1 MTLTMA
7 RALKILEERAED
19 DPDLAEA
26 VLFRDEEAGNGAD
39 PFREPPAGALRAAR
53 LLNER
58 RLRERQEAAAR
69 AALDTAEVV
78 ALIRSISDRKG
89 VDRRRQR
96 GQLLAWRVGSRML
109 HPDWQFD
116 ARRGDTRPG
125 LAQVL
130 AALSELTPDAE
141 AADAVMRTPRVDLD
155 GQSLADLFAAG
166 RVETV
171 VRLIRAA
178 AEQS

>member
-7 RALKILEERAED
+7 RALKILEEKAEG

-26 VLFRDEEAGNGAD
+26 VLFLAEEAQDRED
-39 PFREPPAGALRAAR
+39 PFREPPSGALRAAR
-53 LLNER
+53 ALNER
-58 RLRERQEAAAR
+58 RFQERRDAAAG

-78 ALIRSISDRKG
+78 AFIRSISDRKG

-96 GQLLAWRVGSRML
+96 GQLLAWRAGARML

-125 LAQVL
+125 LAQVV
-130 AALSELTPDAE
+130 AALAELTPDAE
-141 AADAVMRTPRVDLD
+141 VADAVMRAPREDLD
-155 GQSLADLFAAG
+155 GHSLAELFAGG
-166 RVETV
+166 RVDTV